1 MALKCSPSVEFRFGR
16 DYFLIPVSAPGAS
29 FRLRA
34 PIHGSHNAFMSK
46 KALLILAASA
56 ELCLGCYF
64 LLAFIGWCMRMFL
77 FSSGQVSFSIMMVI
91 LPLLAACSFAL
102 YPFTRKKMRELDS
115 K

>member
-1 MALKCSPSVEFRFGR
+1 
-16 DYFLIPVSAPGAS
+16 
-29 FRLRA
+29 
-34 PIHGSHNAFMSK
+34 MSR

-77 FSSGQVSFSIMMVI
+77 FSSGQQPAFSPMLVI
-91 LPLLAACSFAL
+91 LPVLAAACFAL
-102 YPFTRKKMRELDS
+102 YPFTRRKMRQLDS